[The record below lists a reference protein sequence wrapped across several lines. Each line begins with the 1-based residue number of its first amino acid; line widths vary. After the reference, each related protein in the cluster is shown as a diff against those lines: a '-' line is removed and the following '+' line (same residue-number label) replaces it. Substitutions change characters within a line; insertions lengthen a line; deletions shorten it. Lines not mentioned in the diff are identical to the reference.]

1 MRNEDIVRLISVQQ
15 WLYREARILDDRRY
29 DLWLDLLDE
38 NIRYRVPSRSFVRQ
52 GDVKDFSTWGVD
64 RELDAGNALTLI
76 DDDLPALQTRI
87 GRLQTN
93 MGWAEM
99 PPSMSRRLVS
109 NVIIED
115 SDAKGCVS
123 VVSAL
128 FLAKSRREERVL
140 FTAERRD
147 TLVEVQGGFR
157 LRERYVVLDDAVLA
171 AENLSLLF

>member
-1 MRNEDIVRLISVQQ
+1 
-15 WLYREARILDDRRY
+15 
-29 DLWLDLLDE
+29 
-38 NIRYRVPSRSFVRQ
+38 
-52 GDVKDFSTWGVD
+52 VD
-64 RELDAGNALTLI
+64 RELDAGDALTLI
-76 DDDLPALQTRI
+76 DDDLSALQTRI

-115 SDAKGCVS
+115 IDANGCLS

-147 TLVEVQGGFR
+147 KLVEVRGSFR